1 MVVLRRMLFFLSAV
15 VVVALLTAAA
25 ALFVA
30 ISAMKGKHYYAYL
43 RSRQVLSVSQNI
55 HKKRSANG
63 VNIYGLLA
71 KLLRSGWLDIGQVP
85 FFFFLRVYGPF
96 RSSAILTERGWS
108 IKDLLYGQRTLF
120 FAGHSR

>member
-1 MVVLRRMLFFLSAV
+1 M
-15 VVVALLTAAA
+15 
-25 ALFVA
+25 
-30 ISAMKGKHYYAYL
+30 
-43 RSRQVLSVSQNI
+43 

-71 KLLRSGWLDIGQVP
+71 KLLQSGWLDIGQVP
-85 FFFFLRVYGPF
+85 FFFFLRVYGPL

-120 FAGHSR
+120 FAGHSFILPGHGASHIHVINISYWPSARAVLGEYRPEDTKNTKGRYSLSTVLSKLGRR